1 MTGLAR
7 EYGEGLYELAR
18 DEDLSLLICEQ
29 MDDIATLLKQQPE
42 FIRLLC
48 SRAVERQKRLEIVDE
63 TFGGH
68 VHPYVTNFM
77 KLLVQKEHFD
87 SFPLC
92 CEWYHRRFNEDNGI
106 VEAMESGTVDVGIMP
121 PATYAQA
128 RDMGVAEAI
137 LSSTLT
143 DYDQE
148 TEQLIPGSV
157 TGNFKAE
164 VLVRADSGIDG
175 YEGLA
180 EKTIAYLGASS
191 ASGYIY
197 PVAEMKKLGI
207 DTEKCTWINIT
218 SIPSAILAVINGQVD
233 ACFTFEGSRYVFA
246 TAVLDDNGNPYDLY
260 EVLKVAKLS
269 DGDIPNDAVAVNPK
283 LSESTQAA
291 ITDAFLK
298 MASDEEGLKIM
309 STWGHTGYVPAIESD
324 YDTIAEY
331 IALAAD

>member
-1 MTGLAR
+1 M
-7 EYGEGLYELAR
+7 
-18 DEDLSLLICEQ
+18 
-29 MDDIATLLKQQPE
+29 K
-42 FIRLLC
+42 
-48 SRAVERQKRLEIVDE
+48 
-63 TFGGH
+63 
-68 VHPYVTNFM
+68 
-77 KLLVQKEHFD
+77 KLLALVMVLVMGLLSVSALAD
-87 SFPLC
+87 SGLESLKIQFVPTNTETADATTAEFSAYMSNLLGIPVTVTVATS
-92 CEWYHRRFNEDNGI
+92 YNGI

-128 RDMGVAEAI
+128 REMGVAKAI
-137 LSSTLT
+137 LSSTLV

-148 TEQLIPGSV
+148 TEQQIPGTV
-157 TGNFKAE
+157 VGNFKAE

-180 EKTIAYLGASS
+180 GKTIAYLGASS

-246 TAVLDDNGNPYDLY
+246 KAVLDDKGNPYDLY

-269 DGDIPNDAVAVNPK
+269 DGDIPNDAVAVSSK
-283 LSESTQAA
+283 LSAEAA
-291 ITDAFLK
+291 DAVADAFLK
-298 MASDEEGLKIM
+298 MAADEEGLKIM
-309 STWGHTGYVPAIESD
+309 NAWGHNGYVPANEAD

>member
-1 MTGLAR
+1 MKKVFALLIALALLLSGMTVMA
-7 EYGEGLYELAR
+7 EGLDVDSLRIQFVPTNTETADAATAEFSAYMSEL
-18 DEDLSLLICEQ
+18 LGIPVTVTV
-29 MDDIATLLKQQPE
+29 AT
-42 FIRLLC
+42 
-48 SRAVERQKRLEIVDE
+48 S
-63 TFGGH
+63 
-68 VHPYVTNFM
+68 Y
-77 KLLVQKEHFD
+77 
-87 SFPLC
+87 
-92 CEWYHRRFNEDNGI
+92 NGI

-128 RDMGVAEAI
+128 RDMGVAKAI

-148 TEQLIPGSV
+148 TEQPIAGSIV
-157 TGNFKAE
+157 GNFKAE

-207 DTEKCTWINIT
+207 DTEKCTWVNIT

-233 ACFTFEGSRYVFA
+233 ACFTFEGSRFVFA
-246 TAVLDDNGNPYDLY
+246 KAVLDDSGNPYDLF

-283 LSESTQAA
+283 LSEATQNA
-291 ITDAFLK
+291 IAEAFLK
-298 MASDEEGLKIM
+298 MAADEKGLEIM
-309 STWGHTGYVPAIESD
+309 NTWGHTGYVPAIEAD

>member
-1 MTGLAR
+1 MKKILTLVIAF
-7 EYGEGLYELAR
+7 
-18 DEDLSLLICEQ
+18 SLLMGCVCAFADGIGLDALRIQFVPTNTETA
-29 MDDIATLLKQQPE
+29 DAATADFSAYMSNLLGIP
-42 FIRLLC
+42 
-48 SRAVERQKRLEIVDE
+48 VN
-63 TFGGH
+63 
-68 VHPYVTNFM
+68 VT
-77 KLLVQKEHFD
+77 VAT
-87 SFPLC
+87 S
-92 CEWYHRRFNEDNGI
+92 YNGI

-128 RDMGVAEAI
+128 REMGVAEAI
-137 LSSTLT
+137 LSSTLV

-148 TEQLIPGSV
+148 TETVIEGSV

-164 VLVRADSGIDG
+164 VLVRKDSGIEG

-180 EKTIAYLGASS
+180 GKTIAYLGASS

-207 DTEKCTWINIT
+207 DVDSCNWVNIT

-233 ACFTFEGSRYVFA
+233 ACFTFEGSRAVFA
-246 TAVLDDNGNPYDLY
+246 KAVLDDNGNPYDLY
-260 EVLKVAKLS
+260 EVLSVAKLS

-283 LSESTQAA
+283 LSDDAKAA
-291 ITDAFLK
+291 VRDAFLK
-298 MASDEEGLKIM
+298 MASDEAGLAIM
-309 STWGHTGYVPAIESD
+309 STWGHTGYVPSNESD